1 MKQITHVLLR
11 VFLGISTIANAQL
24 KPSDALPLMSRGIN
38 IGNTMEASN
47 EGAWNA
53 PIKEYYFDDIKNAG
67 FNTVR
72 IPMNWWNHTSKT
84 PPYTIDAA
92 WLNRVEQVVDWGLAR
107 GLFVEMNTHHETQ
120 LFGNFNT
127 YLPMYV
133 SIWTQ
138 IATRFKGKSDHLLF
152 ELLNEPHGAPTV
164 ANLNEFNTKVV
175 KAIRSSNPTRLIV
188 YSGNQWANSYNLI
201 NKDLVNPNPSD
212 QYLMGY
218 YHSYDPI
225 GFGLS
230 GTGTFGTAADKQG
243 IWNRMQSVTD
253 WTAKSGIHAYLG
265 EFGAVSKGDLNSRFR
280 YYACVV
286 DYAIAHNIP
295 FQVWDNNGDFQVYN
309 RGARK
314 FNELKDI
321 LVHYYPKSTTNFTA
335 NQAGGVVLKWENRAT
350 NATSILVQRKL
361 TSADTYTTI
370 ATISANATTYTDNSA
385 PAGTYYY
392 RVITNVNTN
401 TQYYGYPQIITTTG
415 GPSFA
420 VSLSSDKSTTCS
432 AGSAVLTAS
441 TVITSG
447 TVAKV
452 EFYEGNALLAT
463 KNVAPYTYVVTNQTL
478 GLHTYTAKATSST
491 GTVVT
496 SSTVNITMVANPTAT
511 IISPVN
517 NSIIS
522 GNTINITASAT
533 GNGITSVEFYEG
545 TTKIGQD
552 VTAPYALSWTAPG
565 VGTYKLSAKVI
576 DANGCTSNS
585 TATSVQTTIITGV
598 EDDSEVGDVLCAYP
612 NPFSN
617 SFQIKAK
624 TKFKYFIF
632 NLEGQLIENGEG
644 GNATQLL
651 GTNIEQGTYVLKLE
665 TEGKVQIVK
674 IAKQ

>member
-1 MKQITHVLLR
+1 MKRITHALLG
-11 VFLGISTIANAQL
+11 VFLGITTVANAQL

-38 IGNTMEASN
+38 IGNTMEAPN

-53 PIKEYYFDDIKNAG
+53 PIKEYYFDDIKNVG

-72 IPMNWWNHTSKT
+72 IPINWWNHTSKNA
-84 PPYTIDAA
+84 PYTIDAA

-107 GLFVEMNTHHETQ
+107 GLFIELNTHHETQ
-120 LFGNFNT
+120 LFSNFNT

-201 NKDLVNPNPSD
+201 NKDLVNPNPGD

-218 YHSYDPI
+218 YHSYDPG
-225 GFGLS
+225 GFGLN

-286 DYAIAHNIP
+286 DYAITHNIP
-295 FQVWDNNGDFQVYN
+295 FQVWDNGGDFQVYN

-335 NQAGGVVLKWENRAT
+335 KQAGGVVLNWENRAT

-361 TSADTYTTI
+361 TSADTYTTV

-392 RVITNVNTN
+392 RVITQINSNTE
-401 TQYYGYPQIITTTG
+401 YYGYPQVITTTG

-420 VSLSSDKSTTCS
+420 VSLSSDKSVLCS
-432 AGSAVLTAS
+432 GHSAVLTANA
-441 TVITSG
+441 IINSG
-447 TVAKV
+447 TVTKV
-452 EFYEGNALLAT
+452 EFYEGNVLLST
-463 KNVAPYTYVVTNQTL
+463 KNTSPYTFTITNPTL
-478 GLHTYTAKATSST
+478 GSHTYTAKATSST

-496 SSTVNITMVANPTAT
+496 SSSANVSMFANPTTT
-511 IISPVN
+511 IISPIN
-517 NSIIS
+517 NSIII

-533 GNGITSVEFYEG
+533 GNGITSIEFYEG
-545 TTKIGQD
+545 TNKIGQD
-552 VTAPYALSWTAPG
+552 ASVPYSLTWTAPA

-576 DANGCTSNS
+576 DANGCTSS
-585 TATSVQTTIITGV
+585 SATTSVQTTTITGV
-598 EDDSEVGDVLCAYP
+598 EEEPEEKNLFYVYP

-617 SFQIKAK
+617 TLQVKTK
-624 TKFKYFIF
+624 TKFRYFIF
-632 NLEGQLIENGEG
+632 DLKGQLIENGEG
-644 GNATQLL
+644 ENATQL
-651 GTNIEQGTYVLKLE
+651 GANIEQSVYLLKLE
-665 TEGKVQIVK
+665 TEGKTQIVK
-674 IAKQ
+674 ITKQ